1 MKLSYVIVSYNR
13 RESLLKTLGIL
24 ETHTPLSRSAWEVWV
39 VDNASTD
46 GSAQAV
52 RTSFPS
58 ARIIQRDRNEGV
70 WARSHAFARAA
81 GDYIVLLDDDSYP
94 VGNAVVDS
102 VDHLERHPT
111 CGAVVGRVVLPDG
124 SLEACAIPTVMI
136 SCAVVLRKSVI
147 DRVGGFR
154 REFFRKAGEYDFSYR
169 IWQAGFSVDRFED
182 IVYRHDKVL
191 SGRSS
196 HQAHRLDLRN
206 NLILIDRFIPAN
218 MRPVMRRDAVQRYSA
233 MARHAGQGRAVTQ
246 ALIEAAGWRVREALT
261 GRETLD
267 TATFERIFAFQ
278 SQQQRV
284 AAWAHEH
291 NIRSVALADFS
302 KNLLGAWR
310 AGVNNGLDVRAV
322 VDDHPAFAGL
332 SYEGAPVVG
341 RDQLRSLDVQGVIVS
356 NINPAQ
362 VASRTEAVR
371 QVFHGPVLTLW
382 EPAFLTHVAED
393 RRAA

>member
-1 MKLSYVIVSYNR
+1 MKVSYVIVSYNR
-13 RESLLKTLGIL
+13 RESLLKTLGML
-24 ETHTPLSRSAWEVWV
+24 ETNTPLPRSAWEAWV

-46 GSAQAV
+46 SSAEAV
-52 RTSFPS
+52 RTTFPS
-58 ARIIQRDRNEGV
+58 ARIIQRERNEGV
-70 WARSHAFARAA
+70 WARSHAFSRAQ

-102 VDHLERHPT
+102 IDHLERNSS

-136 SCAVVLRKSVI
+136 SCAVVIRKSLI

-169 IWQAGFSVDRFED
+169 IWQAGYSVDRFED
-182 IVYRHDKVL
+182 IVYRHDKVM

-196 HQAHRLDLRN
+196 YHAHRLDLRN
-206 NLILIDRFIPAN
+206 NLILVDRFVPAA
-218 MRPVMRRDAVQRYSA
+218 MRPAMRRDVIQRYAA

-246 ALIEAAGWRVREALT
+246 ALIEAAGWRFREALT

-267 TATFERIFAFQ
+267 AAMFERVFGFHR
-278 SQQQRV
+278 QQHRL
-284 AAWAHEH
+284 ASWASEH
-291 NIRSVALADFS
+291 NIRRVALADFS
-302 KNLLGAWR
+302 KNLMGAWR
-310 AGVNNGLDVRAV
+310 GCVNSGLDVRAI

-332 SYEGAPVVG
+332 AYEQVPVVK
-341 RDQLRSLDVQGVIVS
+341 REQLRSLDVQGVVVS

-362 VASRTEAVR
+362 IASRCDSVR
-371 QVFHGPVLTLW
+371 QVFQGPVLTLW
-382 EPAFLTHVAED
+382 EPAYLSHVAHE